1 MAKKKTSEIEISTTK
16 GEQSEGKRG
25 LILSIT
31 VPDKFLDLP
40 DTLSI
45 HGLYPALNG
54 YLSRGVSELIKDYS
68 LGAESQLAKMK
79 NSVLSQSE
87 NS

>member
-16 GEQSEGKRG
+16 GEQAEGKRG

-45 HGLYPALNG
+45 HGLYPALNE